1 MLGSSRGL
9 GHHPFTVETRIRIP
23 YRLHYFNLIF
33 ILNMYDELRAR
44 RIIIVNTLCNKAIK
58 GESIEEEV
66 NDLEV
71 DYTYGTKQVAKGTI
85 GICNPI
91 SVATEGTYTA
101 GDKYECDVDQIRKDM
116 TIHSMY

>member
-1 MLGSSRGL
+1 MVGSSRGL

-58 GESIEEEV
+58 GESIEVEV
-66 NDLEV
+66 NDLRDFDFFVKRFFNLEYC
-71 DYTYGTKQVAKGTI
+71 DI
-85 GICNPI
+85 
-91 SVATEGTYTA
+91 E
-101 GDKYECDVDQIRKDM
+101 DKYCEKK
-116 TIHSMY
+116 